1 MVIKDVGW
9 NVLIILKVAAVSA
22 DKAN

>member
-9 NVLIILKVAAVSA
+9 NVLIILKVAAVSG